1 MTFKKIGAFA
11 LTGMMAV
18 SAFSGFAMAEETTE
32 EATSVEAVEELV
44 FEVAE
49 NNDDAE
55 EITLT
60 VWGPA
65 EDQSSENGA
74 WLKKWC
80 QAFDNEHPEY
90 AITFEYGVCSEG
102 DAGKTVVQ
110 DPSASA
116 DVYFYAN
123 DQINTLIDAG
133 ALAQLGGD
141 AEAYVKE
148 TNSEAIVKS
157 VTVEDEYGEGIYGI
171 PFTTNTWFMFYD
183 TSVYSE
189 EDIKSLDTML
199 EKGKVAFPIQNSWYI
214 ASFFVA
220 NGGTMFGED
229 GTDEEAGIDFGGDKG
244 VAVTNYLIDLVANEN
259 FVVDDGDDIAGIG
272 DTISACF
279 SGSWDYG
286 VISEALGENFGAAK
300 LPSIT
305 IDGEE
310 KQLKAFAGSKAI
322 GVNAMSEN
330 MKVAVELAMYLGSA
344 EAQADHYELRSII
357 PCNTELL
364 ADEEVQK
371 DAMVVAQNSTFDE
384 TSIMQPF
391 VGKMA
396 DYWTP
401 AENFGKS
408 IVNGEVTKE
417 NAAEMVEEFNTSLN
431 SSVIE

>member
-1 MTFKKIGAFA
+1 MRMKRISTLALAGLMTVSSAALPVFA
-11 LTGMMAV
+11 E
-18 SAFSGFAMAEETTE
+18 EETTE
-32 EATSVEAVEELV
+32 EAMT

-49 NNDDAE
+49 NDADAE

-65 EDQSSENGA
+65 EDQAAANGA
-74 WLKKWC
+74 WLQKWC
-80 QAFDNEHPEY
+80 QKFDNEHPEY

-102 DAGKTVVQ
+102 DAGKTVAQ

-148 TNSEAIVKS
+148 TNSEAIVQS

-171 PFTTNTWFMFYD
+171 PFTTNTWFMYYD
-183 TSVYSE
+183 TSVFDE

-220 NGGTMFGED
+220 NGGTLFGED
-229 GTDEEAGIDFGGDKG
+229 GTDEEAGIDFGGEKG
-244 VAVTNYLIDLVANEN
+244 VAVTNYLIDLVNNPN
-259 FVVDDGDDIAGIG
+259 FVVDDGDDIAGMG
-272 DTISACF
+272 DSISACF
-279 SGSWDYG
+279 SGSWDYNT
-286 VISEALGENFGAAK
+286 VKDALGDNFGAAK
-300 LPSIT
+300 LPCIT

-310 KQLKAFAGSKAI
+310 KQLMSFAGSKAI
-322 GVNAMSEN
+322 GVNATSEN
-330 MKVAVELAMYLGSA
+330 MKVSVELALYLGSA
-344 EAQADHYELRSII
+344 EAQEDHYALRNII

-364 ADEEVQK
+364 EKDEIK
-371 DAMVVAQNSTFDE
+371 SDALVAAQNDTFNE
-384 TSIMQPF
+384 TSIIQPF
-391 VGKMA
+391 VSAMGN
-396 DYWTP
+396 YWTP
-401 AENFGKS
+401 AENYGKA
-408 IVNGEVTKE
+408 IVNGEVTKD
-417 NAAEMVEEFNTSLN
+417 NAEEKVEEFNISMN
-431 SSVIE
+431 SSVVE